1 MNIELLGSF
10 SRPFYIVFTP
20 CSPCALLG
28 YICFKQLD
36 SRIAG
41 ENFRIIFGTHSVRK
55 GRTCADHKQIVLLR
69 LSAKSKKFT
78 QISLFCRQNKLLDV
92 FYFYFLL
99 FSLFTFYFFIFPF
112 SFLFFPFS
120 FLLFTFYFYLLHFT
134 YHFLLFTYYFLLF
147 TFSFLFLLFTFYFL
161 LFTFYFLLFSF
172 LLP

>member
-1 MNIELLGSF
+1 MNVELLGSF

-36 SRIAG
+36 SRIA
-41 ENFRIIFGTHSVRK
+41 EEKFSIIFGTHSVRK

-99 FSLFTFYFFIFPF
+99 FSLFTFYFF
-112 SFLFFPFS
+112 
-120 FLLFTFYFYLLHFT
+120 Y
-134 YHFLLFTYYFLLF
+134 
-147 TFSFLFLLFTFYFL
+147 FLLFTFYFL
-161 LFTFYFLLFSF
+161 LFTFYFFLFTFYFLLFPF
-172 LLP
+172 YYLFTLYF